1 MKTTWDANRI
11 NRMFDFDYTIHV
23 IDLNNVHEAVT
34 MNEDGSYSIF
44 INGRLTVER
53 QRYEA
58 LHALFHILENK
69 YKKSDVQEIESHA
82 HDIDFN
88 FEFSNEIRPVNSGLS

>member
-1 MKTTWDANRI
+1 MKTTWDVDKI

-44 INGRLTVER
+44 INSRLTAER

-58 LHALFHILENK
+58 LHALFHILKNDFE
-69 YKKSDVQEIESHA
+69 KSDVQEIEARA
-82 HDIDFN
+82 HDIDFK
-88 FEFSNEIRPVNSGLS
+88 FEISDEISPVNPGLS